1 MLTLSPDVDEPVV
14 HDVDPGGHLDDVV
27 GCRAGARL
35 PAVSPGPEIGAGSV
49 ATQRAAAAR
58 EVVYRGHGVEADV
71 RRTTVEGNRRRAPLR
86 DRQPADD
93 GSPLTIH

>member
-1 MLTLSPDVDEPVV
+1 MTSIPAVTWTTWSVV
-14 HDVDPGGHLDDVV
+14 
-27 GCRAGARL
+27 RAGARL

-86 DRQPADD
+86 D
-93 GSPLTIH
+93 GSRPTMGPP